1 MTGFALQMNV
11 YLLEMSSPT
20 AFVQLTIHSYIL
32 RFIHEQKLEVKNY
45 EDSFFF
51 GLGLFS
57 GLRFSEKS
65 SS

>member
-32 RFIHEQKLEVKNY
+32 RFIHEQKLEVKSTQLWRFY
-45 EDSFFF
+45 FFF

-57 GLRFSEKS
+57 EILWEI
-65 SS
+65 